1 MEELSALRVRVTD
14 VQFEGVQRT
23 RQDLLESLMKDCFA
37 ATSFGELTS
46 ALAAVSQRLERL
58 ELFKDTKFVIDA
70 APPAAGE
77 DAVVVR
83 VQGRERRYRI
93 HLGTEIQR
101 SEVGLGAGG
110 TFYNLL
116 GRAERLDL
124 NASVGSQSAT
134 PFSLSLV
141 KPLGGNPDRL
151 VRLSALSSLQ
161 HYVDGTA
168 FKNRLQGIS
177 LSYGWPYNG
186 LRTLHELRYSLDWRH
201 VHGIGEGASLTV
213 RRAAGHT
220 LKSSLTHMA
229 TFSTLDNL
237 VFPNKGV
244 FLRTVTELAGL
255 GGSVRFLKNEL
266 LARVHTP
273 LLYYGTLGEAK
284 GGMRATSRFPLITL
298 YSAVRLGHV
307 MGLDRLSGGSM
318 SAPVSIIDKFQ
329 LGGPLSVRGFALNS
343 LGPKDRKD
351 AIGGDL
357 SLEGA
362 LGLAFPLSQSTQ
374 EIVRGHLF
382 VNAGILTNVDQGL
395 SLRENLIRLGN
406 LRPNMSL
413 GAGLQVRMGDA
424 RLELNIAHPLSMQR
438 GAIFHRGI
446 QVGLGLEFL

>member
-1 MEELSALRVRVTD
+1 MRVTD

-23 RQDLLESLMKDCFA
+23 RQDLLEALMKDCFA
-37 ATSFGELTS
+37 ATSFGELTA

-70 APPAAGE
+70 APPSAGE

-110 TFYNLL
+110 TFYNLF

-151 VRLSALSSLQ
+151 IRLSALSSLQ

-177 LSYGWPYNG
+177 ISYAWPSNG

-201 VHGIGEGASLTV
+201 VHGIGEGTSLTV

-220 LKSSLTHMA
+220 LKSSLAHMA
-229 TFSTLDNL
+229 TFSTLDNP

-244 FLRTVTELAGL
+244 FLRMVTELAGL
-255 GGSVRFLKNEL
+255 GGSVRFLKNEFS
-266 LARVHTP
+266 ARMHAP
-273 LLYYGTLGEAK
+273 LLSYENRGESN
-284 GGMRATSRFPLITL
+284 GMTTASRFPLITL

-318 SAPVSIIDKFQ
+318 STPISIIDKFQ

-351 AIGGDL
+351 AVGGDL

-362 LGLAFPLSQSTQ
+362 LGVAFPLSQGTQ
-374 EIVRGHLF
+374 EILRGHLF
-382 VNAGILTNVDQGL
+382 ANAGVLTNVDQGV
-395 SLRENLIRLGN
+395 SLRENLIRLGS
-406 LRPNMSL
+406 LHPNVSL
-413 GAGLQVRMGDA
+413 GAGLQVKMGDA
-424 RLELNIAHPLSMQR
+424 RLELNIAHPLSMQK

-446 QVGLGLEFL
+446 QIGLGLEFL